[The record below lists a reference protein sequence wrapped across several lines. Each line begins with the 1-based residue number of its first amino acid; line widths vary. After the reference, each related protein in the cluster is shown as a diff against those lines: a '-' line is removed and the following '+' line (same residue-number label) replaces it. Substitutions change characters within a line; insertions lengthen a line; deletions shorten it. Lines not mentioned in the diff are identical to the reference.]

1 MNYRYPLVSTL
12 ETGQCVR
19 QQLVPRQN
27 GRMSRSTGEIA
38 KKSFVNCPFTCVSI
52 CKSSCACQL
61 DINNDNDDDADVRQN
76 QMSLLYPAKTATY
89 SLLPSGE

>member
-1 MNYRYPLVSTL
+1 
-12 ETGQCVR
+12 
-19 QQLVPRQN
+19 
-27 GRMSRSTGEIA
+27 
-38 KKSFVNCPFTCVSI
+38 VSI

-61 DINNDNDDDADVRQN
+61 DINNDNDDDDDDDDDVRQN